1 MTDLNPMPTY
11 PDHPEHELTRS
22 PTNMTAASPRRRPG
36 FTLIELLVVIAIIA
50 ILIALLLPA
59 VQQAREAARRA
70 ACKNNLMQI
79 GVALQNY
86 EMAHR
91 CLPPGSIDKTGPIQS
106 TAQGYHMSWVVQ
118 VLPFIDE
125 GNVFRHIDFGKS
137 IYAKENIDARAQPL
151 ELLRC
156 PSSILPRPSANTPTP
171 TSILP
176 STMTLQA
183 VAPPA
188 SVPGRPVAGEFGPAT
203 ATVLV
208 GTAGYAGVHHDGF
221 LVAPAADAGPNTPG
235 TYKDGP
241 IDVDQNG
248 VLFLNSSVTYHQIP
262 DGSSHTLFVGETR
275 ETAGGLGWASGTR
288 SHLDQSVRESAVRIL
303 RATSS
308 PCRGANRPQGSPGG
322 RRLRQFSL
330 RRRQLPLRGH
340 LGPLPQR
347 KHQRHHLPQPLQPA
361 RWSTARLVLAS
372 APQDQFRPKQ
382 YTALSVR
389 MNIRPLVTTGV
400 AKIFSPKSCFPIT
413 DQVLPALMIDIT
425 PASLQA

>member
-156 PSSILPRPSANTPTP
+156 PSSILPP
-171 TSILP
+171 
-176 STMTLQA
+176 TMTLQA

-188 SVPGRPVAGEFGPAT
+188 SAPGRPVAGEFGPAT

-221 LVAPAADAGPNTPG
+221 LVAPAPNAGPNARR

-248 VLFLNSSVTYHQIP
+248 VLFLNSSVTYQQIP

-288 SHLDQSVRESAVRIL
+288 STLRNGASMINQSGNLPPGFSARRATAPAVKIDLNDPQAVGGFGSFHAGGANFLFGDTSVRFLNENINPTVYHNLCNR
-303 RATSS
+303 RD
-308 PCRGANRPQGSPGG
+308 GAMIGS
-322 RRLRQFSL
+322 
-330 RRRQLPLRGH
+330 
-340 LGPLPQR
+340 
-347 KHQRHHLPQPLQPA
+347 
-361 RWSTARLVLAS
+361 
-372 APQDQFRPKQ
+372 
-382 YTALSVR
+382 Y
-389 MNIRPLVTTGV
+389 
-400 AKIFSPKSCFPIT
+400 
-413 DQVLPALMIDIT
+413 
-425 PASLQA
+425 